1 MEREANYAAVGAFV
15 LLVLAMA
22 GTFIYWYTDS
32 REHREY
38 QRYEIYFDGS
48 VSGLAEG
55 SAVRYLGVDVGRVV
69 RIRLDQRVA
78 DRVLALVDIDSTTPV
93 SDRTLAQLSLQGV
106 TGLLFIDLQQ
116 ESAGGSNQK
125 VLAAVPGQEFPVIR
139 SVRSNLDSFIST
151 LPDLAARI
159 KDLAGRA
166 DALLSD
172 RNVAAVASLMSDLQR
187 AGASLPAATRDAA
200 ALMAELRTATAES
213 RTVIAQVQQAT
224 RTAGPDLANAM
235 ERLRATTENLA
246 TTSSQLEALVA
257 DNRVELGHFV
267 HDGLPQI
274 EALVRDSRAAAQQ
287 FQQFSRS
294 LRDNPS
300 QLLYQPPASGVE
312 LPR

>member
-139 SVRSNLDSFIST
+139 SVRSNLDSFISS

-159 KDLAGRA
+159 NDLAGRA
-166 DALLSD
+166 NTLLSD
-172 RNVAAVASLMSDLQR
+172 KNVATVSTLMGDLQR

-200 ALMAELRTATAES
+200 ALMAELRSATAES

-257 DNRVELGHFV
+257 DNRAELGHFV